1 MKRSVLLY
9 SGVIGALLSI
19 GVVLTNVVFPTPNE
33 SDSEYTAWYIVLYLA
48 LFALFGI
55 GGLIA
60 SRRAQPARTGAIG
73 GAVSA
78 LIILG
83 MILLTFVIVDN
94 VFLDVVSQQIDKINA
109 FHSQTTYSNM
119 RDFIN
124 SGLLAGSAFA
134 LVAGGV
140 IGGMLG
146 AVGGL
151 ARYRFAR
158 SGGGGGGTLQPD
170 CVL

>member
-9 SGVIGALLSI
+9 AGVIGALLSI
-19 GVVLTNVVFPTPNE
+19 GVVLTNVVFPRPNE
-33 SDSEYTAWYIVLYLA
+33 SDDEYTAWYIVLYLV

-55 GGLIA
+55 GGIIA

-73 GAVSA
+73 GTVSA

-83 MILLTFVIVDN
+83 MILLTFVVIDN
-94 VFLDVVSQQIDKINA
+94 VFLNVVSQQIDKINA
-109 FHSQTTYSNM
+109 FHRQTTYTDM

-124 SGLLAGSAFA
+124 SGLLAGTAFA
-134 LVAGGV
+134 LMVGGV

-146 AVGGL
+146 AVGGV
-151 ARYRFAR
+151 ARYRVR
-158 SGGGGGGTLQPD
+158 T
-170 CVL
+170 